1 MEIKKGNSLKVAL
14 AQIAPVWLDRERTTD
29 KICRWIEQAADK
41 ECDLVVFGETVLPG
55 YPFWLGS
62 THGSKFDCD
71 LQKDIHARYLSS
83 AVNIARGDLDPVCE
97 LAKTNKLAVML
108 GCYELGTNR
117 GGHTGYCSLVYI
129 DREGIIQNV
138 HRKLVPT
145 YEERLAWG
153 NGDGNGLQTFP
164 LEDFTVGG
172 LNCWENWLPLPRATL
187 HAQGED
193 LHVAVWPGAK
203 RNTID
208 ITRFVAM
215 ESRSYVVSVSG
226 LLRKSDIPKNF
237 PHRERVIDSFED
249 ELISD
254 GGSCVADPDGNW
266 LAEPVTGEE
275 KLLVVKLEHDKVL
288 RARQNLDISGHYSR
302 PDVFQLS
309 VNRDRQQILKD

>member
-1 MEIKKGNSLKVAL
+1 MAMENGNRLNVAL
-14 AQIAPVWLDRERTTD
+14 AQIAPVWLDRDQTLAKVCD
-29 KICRWIEQAADK
+29 YCQQAADQK
-41 ECDLVVFGETVLPG
+41 CDLVAFGETLLPG
-55 YPFWLGS
+55 YPFWLSS

-71 LQKDIHARYLSS
+71 LQKDIHARYLAS
-83 AVNIARGDLDPVCE
+83 AINIARGDLDPVCE
-97 LAKTNKLAVML
+97 IAKANKLGIML

-129 DREGIIQNV
+129 DGDGIVQSV

-145 YEERLAWG
+145 FEERLAWG

-164 LEDFTVGG
+164 LGNFTLGG

-226 LLRKSDIPKNF
+226 LLRKSDIPDDF
-237 PHRERVIDSFED
+237 PHREHVLQSFEN
-249 ELISD
+249 EIISN

-266 LAEPVTGEE
+266 LVEPVCDQE
-275 KLLVVKLEHDKVL
+275 KLIVVEVDHEKVL
-288 RARQNLDISGHYSR
+288 RSRQNLDISGHYSR
-302 PDVFQLS
+302 PDVFQLA